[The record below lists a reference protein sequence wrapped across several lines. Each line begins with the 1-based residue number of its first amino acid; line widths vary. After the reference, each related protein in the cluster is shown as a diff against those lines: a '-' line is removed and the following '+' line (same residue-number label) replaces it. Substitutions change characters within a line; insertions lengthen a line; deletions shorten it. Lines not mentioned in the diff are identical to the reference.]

1 MKIADFLTSPPPAT
15 GWSLDSAM
23 AVVVRRQ
30 SQGELR
36 SAAVEV
42 PDGTFEVGPVGLQA
56 VDGEKLRPV
65 LARLQDEV
73 EGTSRAAVVVPTG
86 WLRTHILEFDQL
98 PRRQA
103 DLREMVLWRLKKLLP
118 VAPSSLRLA
127 TVTQPPSDGARRLLI
142 LVGVERAVAG
152 LESVFESVGVS
163 PGLISPRVFAV
174 ADGKGAASRVL
185 AVQQESGFLSI
196 MLLVNDQP
204 KVVRTKPLPKNDW
217 SVVERELSLTLG
229 FVRTSLDIEGVLDV
243 GVSVEN
249 QILGDRLRD
258 WIAADGTLS
267 LVTAT
272 PPSMAFAGTAIRDRV
287 GSYRIDPV
295 VNLMSGAVR

>member
-1 MKIADFLTSPPPAT
+1 MKISDFLTSPPPAT
-15 GWSLDSAM
+15 GWSLDSTM

-30 SQGELR
+30 SKGELR
-36 SAAVEV
+36 SAAVDV

-56 VDGEKLRPV
+56 VDEEKLRPV

-73 EGTSRAAVVVPTG
+73 EGTTRAAVVVPTG
-86 WLRTHILEFDQL
+86 WLRTHILEFEQL

-118 VAPSSLRLA
+118 VAPTSLRLA
-127 TVTQPPSDGARRLLI
+127 TVTQPPSEGHRRLLI
-142 LVGVERAVAG
+142 LVGVERAIAG

-163 PGLISPRVFAV
+163 PGLIAPRVFAV

-185 AVQQESGFLSI
+185 AVQQEMGFLSI

-204 KVVRTKPLPKNDW
+204 KLVRTKPLPESDW

-229 FVRTSLDIEGVLDV
+229 FVRTSLEIEGVLDV

-249 QILGDRLRD
+249 EMLGDRVKG

-267 LVTAT
+267 QMDAA
-272 PPSMAFAGTAIRDRV
+272 PPLMAFDGTAIRDRV
-287 GSYRIDPV
+287 GSYRLNPV
-295 VNLMSGAVR
+295 INLMSGAVR